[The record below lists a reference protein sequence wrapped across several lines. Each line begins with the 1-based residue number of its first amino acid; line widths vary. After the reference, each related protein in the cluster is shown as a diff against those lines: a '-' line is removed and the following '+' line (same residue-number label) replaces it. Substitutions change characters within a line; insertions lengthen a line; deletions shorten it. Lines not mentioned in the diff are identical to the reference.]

1 MSKNFKNNS
10 GYVYN
15 KRDTDN
21 ISEYLKEIK
30 GLPFGI
36 YRYDNLGEILL
47 EIENI
52 NLISRYFENTE
63 ELKQVKGFLIVEK
76 YNIPSRF
83 KFLLDQKKDSKI
95 NIVYAYI
102 DDNENI
108 LISDTMTGSNK
119 YISYKKL
126 KEIGTNYTTSL
137 IYNERYIS
145 KTFILTHI
153 LPFSLFH
160 NDTLYLNKSLY
171 EIRTDDTYR
180 YNNGMN
186 VTWDINNNEYKSFY
200 IPNNNRNRTLIN
212 TINANKLK

>member
-1 MSKNFKNNS
+1 MSKNHKNNA
-10 GYVYN
+10 GYIHN
-15 KRDTDN
+15 KRDTTN
-21 ISEYLKEIK
+21 VTEYLEEMK

-47 EIENI
+47 KIRNI
-52 NLISRYFENTE
+52 NLISRYFVDE
-63 ELKQVKGFLIVEK
+63 EEMKQVKGFLIIEK

-83 KFLLDQKKDSKI
+83 KFILDQKKDSKI

-102 DDNENI
+102 DDNNEI

-119 YISYKKL
+119 YISYKQL
-126 KEIGTNYTTSL
+126 KEIGFNSTTSL
-137 IYNERYIS
+137 IYNERYIG

-153 LPFSLFH
+153 LPFSLFY
-160 NDTLYLNKSLY
+160 NDILYLSNSLY
-171 EIRTDDTYR
+171 NRRTDDTYR

-186 VTWDINNNEYKSFY
+186 VNWDIATEYKMFY